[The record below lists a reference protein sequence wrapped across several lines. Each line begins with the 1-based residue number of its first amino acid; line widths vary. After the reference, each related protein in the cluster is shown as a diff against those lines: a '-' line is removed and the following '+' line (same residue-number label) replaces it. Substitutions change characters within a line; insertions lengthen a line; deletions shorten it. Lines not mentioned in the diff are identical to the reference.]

1 MQCQRWPDLPHIVRC
16 VQFGITFNLEA
27 VIFLSPSQLNLTENR
42 VAGVKIVVALH
53 GKSVVVVVGGF
64 WLRKQ

>member
-16 VQFGITFNLEA
+16 VQFGITFNSEA

-42 VAGVKIVVALH
+42 VAVAGGKMLD
-53 GKSVVVVVGGF
+53 GKSVVVVVVVGGF
-64 WLRKQ
+64 